1 MAGALLGLLR
11 AAAAPAHGDP
21 RRDPSPAA
29 LPPQH
34 CSPRAR
40 HPARSLRG
48 PSLPP
53 SLAPL
58 CSFPAPNL
66 LLYFTATSPALTL
79 WGHLDVKL
87 QFFSLFPFSPPAFG
101 VVSLGRCAKPRSWR
115 ILQGK
120 PDLVTNPS
128 PPCTARGVLPGDVL
142 LTRIPRGRT
151 KGLSALSQRSRSHFS
166 CEKRKKKKT
175 LGFLFQADRIHF
187 RSRSLVCSTP
197 ADSWWKQRDRRGGIK
212 LFFLALF
219 IFF

>member
-1 MAGALLGLLR
+1 MLSSASVHLIQVSHLSESIACVLCLPFHLGDVCCVCQSHVACPVTLF
-11 AAAAPAHGDP
+11 H
-21 RRDPSPAA
+21 
-29 LPPQH
+29 
-34 CSPRAR
+34 R
-40 HPARSLRG
+40 HIAS
-48 PSLPP
+48 
-53 SLAPL
+53 
-58 CSFPAPNL
+58 
-66 LLYFTATSPALTL
+66 LTL

-128 PPCTARGVLPGDVL
+128 PPCTARGVLAGDVL

-197 ADSWWKQRDRRGGIK
+197 ADSWWKQRDRRGGTK

>member
-11 AAAAPAHGDP
+11 AAAAPAGGDP

-34 CSPRAR
+34 CSPRAP

-128 PPCTARGVLPGDVL
+128 PPCTARGVLAGDVL

-175 LGFLFQADRIHF
+175 LGFLFQADRTHF

-197 ADSWWKQRDRRGGIK
+197 ADSWWKQRDRRG
-212 LFFLALF
+212 
-219 IFF
+219 